1 MSVIDQFLIATSAAG
16 LRHPMAGPSLTDS
29 PLYGIVRDTK
39 RTRFARADAFMRGK
53 PLNGRRLDSFTAAD
67 RMDSAGKAIDAATL
81 AYNEAVVAEWTHE
94 FARQD
99 GHAGNTSRMDALV
112 PNAVQALEFIYPEVY
127 EFDLRGFSTWDGL
140 YLKIDRSIDPAA
152 ETYIR
157 YERDVVGIAKVG
169 STYATTTIPLV
180 AGPIVN
186 FGRGNIIPFLVGMQT
201 NFMEARRVTTAINNG
216 KPDFKILE
224 GQREACDRSLRAA
237 AHFTWLFG
245 DVASGINGLFTHPD
259 IQSYSIVGAWAG
271 KSPIARFGDLIAM
284 ANIIPNSSGANPGDR
299 LGDTSK
305 IRILLPPAA
314 YDLLH
319 EPMTAAGTQ
328 SILAYFLDTMGK
340 GAPEI
345 IKNQEGAAANSQLWA
360 GGPQGLSVDTGMII
374 YDQGKMDRDPTFKLP
389 QDVEVPMPP
398 RQDGL
403 GETTFYHMR
412 VGGVE
417 VPDARGI
424 YYVTGF

>member
-1 MSVIDQFLIATSAAG
+1 
-16 LRHPMAGPSLTDS
+16 
-29 PLYGIVRDTK
+29 
-39 RTRFARADAFMRGK
+39 
-53 PLNGRRLDSFTAAD
+53 
-67 RMDSAGKAIDAATL
+67 
-81 AYNEAVVAEWTHE
+81 
-94 FARQD
+94 
-99 GHAGNTSRMDALV
+99 
-112 PNAVQALEFIYPEVY
+112 
-127 EFDLRGFSTWDGL
+127 
-140 YLKIDRSIDPAA
+140 
-152 ETYIR
+152 
-157 YERDVVGIAKVG
+157 
-169 STYATTTIPLV
+169 
-180 AGPIVN
+180 
-186 FGRGNIIPFLVGMQT
+186 
-201 NFMEARRVTTAINNG
+201 
-216 KPDFKILE
+216 
-224 GQREACDRSLRAA
+224 
-237 AHFTWLFG
+237 
-245 DVASGINGLFTHPD
+245 
-259 IQSYSIVGAWAG
+259 
-271 KSPIARFGDLIAM
+271 M